1 MVHRPTTVISEQ
13 LCSKANPK
21 KKVIMESTFMN
32 CSTLLWTP
40 IWIVI
45 SQLIFYFQTQC
56 STVPKIT
63 HANKP
68 IEVYE

>member
-1 MVHRPTTVISEQ
+1 
-13 LCSKANPK
+13 
-21 KKVIMESTFMN
+21 MN